1 MPTNYQYFCE
11 TCAEWLLHTEVDNHL
26 ETNQSHVIVMKMRYV
41 AEGSDRRVLATDTPP
56 PEVETVASLSPCKSP
71 TNDEIMQTS
80 NVWFEAIAS
89 TCNIDADG
97 DYEIVVSFSW
107 TMSSNKYAFE
117 ADVLIDDDDSNPIK
131 ILVDK
136 NKYPKDS
143 WIPATKVC
151 QVALP
156 AGSRK
161 VSLVFR
167 CDNKKGI
174 ASLGMSTISLR
185 KVV

>member
-11 TCAEWLLHTEVDNHL
+11 TCAEWLLHTDIDNHL
-26 ETNQSHVIVMKMRYV
+26 ETNKSHVIVMKMRYV

-56 PEVETVASLSPCKSP
+56 PKLETVASLSPCKAP
-71 TNDEIMQTS
+71 TNEEIMQTS
-80 NVWFEAIAS
+80 KTWHEAIAS
-89 TCNIDADG
+89 TCEIPDDG
-97 DYEIVVSFSW
+97 DYEIIVSFSW

-117 ADVLIDDDDSNPIK
+117 ANVLIDGDENNPIK

-136 NKYPKDS
+136 NKYPKSS

-151 QVALP
+151 QVALL
-156 AGSRK
+156 AGSHR

-167 CDNKKGI
+167 CNSSKGI